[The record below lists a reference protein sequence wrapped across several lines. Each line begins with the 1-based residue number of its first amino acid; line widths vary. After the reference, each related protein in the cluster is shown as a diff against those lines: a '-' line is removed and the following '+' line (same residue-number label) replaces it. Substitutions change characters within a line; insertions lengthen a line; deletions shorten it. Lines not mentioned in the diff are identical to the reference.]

1 MSLWDKIIAQNKI
14 DSDLLIDLSDISY
27 KSTKGR
33 REKPRNLKEGIVD
46 LGKIPFEV
54 NPPKDQITKEM
65 IQDYQK
71 SQLAP
76 LKDPV
81 TGAEMPTKYYPS
93 TFQYDLADLQTPY
106 TPVDFTPIGRPANER
121 TLNTYNRDL
130 KNIAH
135 DLEKAKHDFILDDE
149 RITFLKDAINEGGIK
164 IFTRKGNL
172 LKRHPLTVKQQ
183 TDFPKELN
191 QLEKRKAFL
200 ENKVTKLT
208 TDFDNTYKLLE
219 GATENINLNITGR
232 TEHDL
237 EKKRSLNKYRDSLI
251 TQNQSLY
258 MDSQQPNETDD
269 EYLNRMKA
277 VETEQYDMD
286 LYRDRIELEQTQI
299 LKKNLRQLF
308 NKDDLIENIIKSF
321 KPDQKF
327 IINKHFAQIREYFLD
342 IYGKNNSNLSLKDIV
357 EIITSHLEKILN
369 PQIEYEVEEEDAATA
384 AAAASAPA
392 VPEPVPVGI
401 LEKDD
406 GTGTGNKIPTD
417 FKFGTEN
424 GSLFIENTNTGKHAY
439 FKIAIDPTNKKPIL
453 LYSIDEN
460 KLGGHFKQ
468 VMERETSGKSPD
480 DVLRNIVDKYLKLD
494 AYAKDKILDKKTT
507 NINKFIELLE
517 KGQYQIEPIKKGI
530 KQKALIDTYGKRY
543 TRYGA
548 GLNDPAQQLPEY
560 AYFGNIVIMLRK
572 LYYKNILSVKS
583 KSGRIID
590 GLNNSKVS
598 NSFVDIIMDM
608 YADKDVSS
616 LIKSLKNDEKNL
628 MNSILYQA
636 GLHKKYSINTNE
648 TLTELK
654 NQHKIIE
661 GEILAGNNNPK
672 LLKELNTVLMKIYH
686 LGAISIPAI
695 KKYLKQF
702 S

>member
-1 MSLWDKIIAQNKI
+1 MSLWDKIITQNKI
-14 DSDLLIDLSDISY
+14 DSALLMELSDISY

-65 IQDYQK
+65 IQDYHK

-76 LKDPV
+76 LKDPI
-81 TGAEMPTKYYPS
+81 TGTEMPTKYYPS
-93 TFQYDLADLQTPY
+93 TIKYEVSDLQTPY
-106 TPVDFTPIGRPANER
+106 TPVDFAPIGRPANQAVI
-121 TLNTYNRDL
+121 NGYNR
-130 KNIAH
+130 NITKTAE
-135 DLEKAKHDFILDDE
+135 DLEKAKKEYLLNDE

-164 IFTRKGNL
+164 VFTRKGNL
-172 LKRHPLTVKQQ
+172 LKRHPLTAQQQ
-183 TDFPKELN
+183 TDFPNELKA
-191 QLEKRKAFL
+191 LEKKKKAI
-200 ENKVTKLT
+200 EHDITQLT
-208 TDFDNTYKLLE
+208 ATNANAYKLLE

-232 TEHDL
+232 TEHEL
-237 EKKRSLNKYRDSLI
+237 EKKRNLNQYRDSLL
-251 TQNQSLY
+251 TRNQSLY
-258 MDSQQPNETDD
+258 MDSQQPNETDE

-286 LYRDRIELEQTQI
+286 LYRDRIELEQSQI

-321 KPDQKF
+321 KQDQKY

-369 PQIEYEVEEEDAATA
+369 PQIEYEVEEEDATA
-384 AAAASAPA
+384 AAAPA
-392 VPEPVPVGI
+392 APEPVPVST

-406 GTGTGNKIPTD
+406 GSGTGNKIPTD
-417 FKFGTEN
+417 FKYGTEN

-439 FKIAIDPTNKKPIL
+439 FKIATDPTTAKPIL

-468 VMERETSGKSPD
+468 VMERETSGRSAD
-480 DVLRNIVDKYLKLD
+480 DVLKNIIDKYLKLD

-517 KGQYQIEPIKKGI
+517 KGQYQIEPLKKGI
-530 KQKALIDTYGKRY
+530 NKKALIDTYGKRY

-548 GLNDPAQQLPEY
+548 GLKDPEQELPEY

-572 LYYKNILSVKS
+572 LYYKNILSVKT
-583 KSGRIID
+583 KSGRSID

-608 YADKDVSS
+608 YANKDVSS
-616 LIKSLKNDEKNL
+616 SIKALNNDERNL
-628 MNSILYQA
+628 INSIIYQA
-636 GLHKKYSINTNE
+636 GLHKKFIINTNE
-648 TLTELK
+648 SLAELK

-661 GEILAGNNNPK
+661 GEILAGNNNPE
-672 LLKELNTVLMKIYH
+672 LLKELNNVLMKIYH